1 MANGLTLYAAPPRS
15 NPLHSIPRLSIPKA
29 FRVPLVMLQSN
40 GSGWFAPG
48 ALSALQKYKVKRLD
62 LFFVMFANSF
72 LRERVGNKN
81 FNSNFS

>member
-1 MANGLTLYAAPPRS
+1 MVNGSSLYAAPPHS
-15 NPLHSIPRLSIPKA
+15 NPRNSTAIINPESVSG
-29 FRVPLVMLQSN
+29 VPLVMLQSN

-62 LFFVMFANSF
+62 LFFVMLANSF